1 MTNKIKYTDGFWKT
15 FKMKCPCCHKEITFG
30 NNSERYIDEA
40 KDKYGIEVNCIFGG
54 KDYRQFKLEE
64 TQAPKTLPQ
73 ELGTRAGNLG
83 DVSGSATMINNK
95 MNIEI
100 NHKDPELT
108 KSIRDLLEGAQAKGY
123 LTFDMKTK
131 RICDFCKKTLADDED
146 FITLDN
152 GDDKCEECQRKQ

>member
-1 MTNKIKYTDGFWKT
+1 MNKCEKYGDTGEKCYDCPDCIFGQEKYYTDGGVTYSK
-15 FKMKCPCCHKEITFG
+15 PEEDNG
-30 NNSERYIDEA
+30 
-40 KDKYGIEVNCIFGG
+40 
-54 KDYRQFKLEE
+54 QFKLEE

-95 MNIEI
+95 MNIKIE
-100 NHKDPELT
+100 HKDPELT
-108 KSIRDLLEGAQAKGY
+108 KSIRGFLEEQQAKGN
-123 LTFDMKTK
+123 LTFNMNTK

-152 GDDKCEECQRKQ
+152 GNDKCEECQRKQ